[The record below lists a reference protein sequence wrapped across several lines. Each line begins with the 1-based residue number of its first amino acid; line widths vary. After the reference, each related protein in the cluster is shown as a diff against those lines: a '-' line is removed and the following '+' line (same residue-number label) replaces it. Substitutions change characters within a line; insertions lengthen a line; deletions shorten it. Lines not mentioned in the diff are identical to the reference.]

1 MQRLPNSIDPASL
14 GRLQLR
20 MRRLLRST
28 RRFCQ
33 TLASA
38 SGGDVGGNS
47 QIPRSTFPRRSAGLS
62 QGDLLGTPLSA
73 SEREIA
79 ELALS
84 YPHEFGE
91 WA

>member
-1 MQRLPNSIDPASL
+1 MRHQVESSTSVVFQAVVSLREADQVATRETVAPAS
-14 GRLQLR
+14 G
-20 MRRLLRST
+20 S
-28 RRFCQ
+28 
-33 TLASA
+33 
-38 SGGDVGGNS
+38 DVGGNH
-47 QIPRSTFPRRSAGLS
+47 QIPRFAFPRRGAGLS

>member
-1 MQRLPNSIDPASL
+1 MRGMHESGQQQTPRRLPDAVRPVL
-14 GRLQLR
+14 C
-20 MRRLLRST
+20 ST
-28 RRFCQ
+28 GGFGQ
-33 TLASA
+33 TITPTP
-38 SGGDVGGNS
+38 GGNAGRDC
-47 QIPRSTFPRRSAGLS
+47 QIPQRTFPRRGFGLS

-73 SEREIA
+73 AERELA